1 MLPFVLSVARIPLMA
16 GLVVLALAACG
27 RRGPPE
33 APPLAVAPTQPGAR
47 AVQAAPVAAGPA
59 RAVVVDDDDDEAENL
74 LPAVVPTARP
84 ARNQRRGYT
93 IPKEPFILDPLL

>member
-16 GLVVLALAACG
+16 GLWCWPWRPADDADRPKRRRSRSRRPSPAHARSRRLPSRQV
-27 RRGPPE
+27 RRGPSS
-33 APPLAVAPTQPGAR
+33 
-47 AVQAAPVAAGPA
+47 
-59 RAVVVDDDDDEAENL
+59 DDDDDEAENL